1 MAISIATVGPGL
13 KEGIL
18 WHFFDYS
25 RCKVVLSDSWPLR
38 LAVTRLPE
46 AECRSRGKIS
56 YPKERGPDR
65 NR

>member
-25 RCKVVLSDSWPLR
+25 WYKVVLSDS
-38 LAVTRLPE
+38 
-46 AECRSRGKIS
+46 
-56 YPKERGPDR
+56 
-65 NR
+65 